1 MGQEIK
7 LVNLENGRP
16 RVKQALMQLDFEI
29 QNGRTGNLK
38 VLKII
43 HGYGSSGVGG
53 TLRIAVREFLSLTKN
68 PPANFVFRQLN
79 DIIMA
84 VSPLLH
90 Y

>member
-29 QNGRTGNLK
+29 QNGGTGNLR

-53 TLRIAVREFLSLTKN
+53 TLRLAVREMLSLIK
-68 PPANFVFRQLN
+68 
-79 DIIMA
+79 
-84 VSPLLH
+84 SPK
-90 Y
+90 